1 MKRGRA
7 DARAEFWRV
16 LAAEETGVC
25 VCACVCVSRVRLES
39 LRGVCECV
47 CVSRGKT

>member
-7 DARAEFWRV
+7 DAHAEFWRV
-16 LAAEETGVC
+16 LAAEEMGVYMR
-25 VCACVCVSRVRLES
+25 A
-39 LRGVCECV
+39 CV